1 MVNILRKIDHVLHM
15 ILLRIAQLAMLA
27 LVVIV
32 TYTVI
37 ARFVFNTGNSWA
49 EELPRILVALFAFL
63 ACEMGVRDHLHT
75 SVGVIYNR
83 LPENGV
89 ARKVLDLLTDLCV
102 LVVGILMAKVG
113 YDYCLSLAAK
123 GGTLPM
129 THWPV
134 WIQYAS
140 IPVAGV
146 IMIWDSILFLTG
158 IVKQDDTIFSDKM
171 DDPIE
176 QARAMRKAEAEAE
189 AAAAAAKGGN

>member
-1 MVNILRKIDHVLHM
+1 MAEILRKIDRVLHM
-15 ILLRIAQLAMLA
+15 ILLRIAQVAMLA

-75 SVGVIYNR
+75 GVGVVYNR
-83 LPENGV
+83 LPEGGK
-89 ARKVLDLLTDLCV
+89 ARKVLDFLTDLCA
-102 LVVGILMAKVG
+102 LLVGIFMLKVG
-113 YDYCLSLAAK
+113 FDYCLSLAAK

-129 THWPV
+129 TKWPV

-140 IPVAGV
+140 IPVAGLF
-146 IMIWDSILFLTG
+146 MCFDAILFMTG
-158 IVKQDDTIFSDKM
+158 VLKQDDAIFSDKM
-171 DDPIE
+171 DDPME
-176 QARAMRKAEAEAE
+176 QARAMRKAEEE
-189 AAAAAAKGGN
+189 AAAAAKGGN

>member
-1 MVNILRKIDHVLHM
+1 MAEILRKIDRVLHM
-15 ILLRIAQLAMLA
+15 ILLRIAQVAMLA

-75 SVGVIYNR
+75 GVGVIYNR
-83 LPENGV
+83 LPEGGK
-89 ARKVLDLLTDLCV
+89 ARKVLDFLTDLCA
-102 LVVGILMAKVG
+102 LLVGIFMLKVG
-113 YDYCLSLAAK
+113 LDYCLSLAAK

-129 THWPV
+129 TKWPV

-140 IPVAGV
+140 IPVAGLF
-146 IMIWDSILFLTG
+146 MCFDSILFMTG
-158 IVKQDDTIFSDKM
+158 VLKQDDAIFSDKM
-171 DDPIE
+171 DDPME
-176 QARAMRKAEAEAE
+176 QARAMRKAEEE
-189 AAAAAAKGGN
+189 AAAKGGN

>member
-1 MVNILRKIDHVLHM
+1 MAEILRKIDRVLHM
-15 ILLRIAQLAMLA
+15 ILLRIAQVAMLA

-75 SVGVIYNR
+75 GVGVVYNR
-83 LPENGV
+83 LPEGGK
-89 ARKVLDLLTDLCV
+89 ARKVLDFLTDLCA
-102 LVVGILMAKVG
+102 LLVGIFMLKVG
-113 YDYCLSLAAK
+113 FDYCLSLAAK

-129 THWPV
+129 TKWPV

-140 IPVAGV
+140 IPVAGLF
-146 IMIWDSILFLTG
+146 MCFDSILFMTG
-158 IVKQDDTIFSDKM
+158 VLKQDDTIFSDKM
-171 DDPIE
+171 DDPME
-176 QARAMRKAEAEAE
+176 QARAMRKAEEE
-189 AAAAAAKGGN
+189 AAAKGGN

>member
-1 MVNILRKIDHVLHM
+1 MAEMLRKIDRILHM
-15 ILLRIAQLAMLA
+15 ILLRIAQVAMVA

-75 SVGVIYNR
+75 GVGIIYNR
-83 LPENGV
+83 LPENGMS
-89 ARKVLDLLTDLCV
+89 RKVLDFLTDLCV
-102 LVVGILMAKVG
+102 LLVGLFMAKVG

-129 THWPV
+129 TKWPV

-140 IPVAGV
+140 IPLAGV
-146 IMIWDSILFLTG
+146 FMCFDAILFMTG
-158 IVKQDDTIFSDKM
+158 VLKQDDTIFSDKM
-171 DDPIE
+171 DDPME
-176 QARAMRKAEAEAE
+176 QARAMRKAEEE
-189 AAAAAAKGGN
+189 AAAKGGN

>member
-1 MVNILRKIDHVLHM
+1 MVNILRKIDRGLHM
-15 ILLRIAQLAMLA
+15 VLLRVAQVAMLA

-49 EELPRILVALFAFL
+49 EELPRFL

-75 SVGVIYNR
+75 GVGIIYNR
-83 LPENGV
+83 LPENGMG
-89 ARKVLDLLTDLCV
+89 RKVLDILTDVCV
-102 LVVGILMAKVG
+102 LLVGAIMAKVG
-113 YDYCLSLAAK
+113 FDYCLSLAAK

-140 IPVAGV
+140 IPLAGV
-146 IMIWDSILFLTG
+146 IMIWDSVLFLTG
-158 IVKQDDTIFSDKM
+158 VLKQDDTIFSDKM
-171 DDPIE
+171 DDPME
-176 QARAMRKAEAEAE
+176 QARAMRKAEEE

>member
-1 MVNILRKIDHVLHM
+1 MAEILRKIDRVLHM
-15 ILLRIAQLAMLA
+15 ILLRVAQVAMLA

-75 SVGVIYNR
+75 GVGVVYNH
-83 LPENGV
+83 LPEGGK
-89 ARKVLDLLTDLCV
+89 ARKVLDFLTDLCA
-102 LVVGILMAKVG
+102 LLVGIFMLKVG
-113 YDYCLSLAAK
+113 FDYCLSLAAK

-129 THWPV
+129 TKWPV

-140 IPVAGV
+140 IPVAGLF
-146 IMIWDSILFLTG
+146 MCFDSILFMTG
-158 IVKQDDTIFSDKM
+158 VLKQDDTIFSDKM
-171 DDPIE
+171 DDPME
-176 QARAMRKAEAEAE
+176 QARAMRKAEEE
-189 AAAAAAKGGN
+189 AAAKGGN